1 MVKCD
6 ELLDCP
12 TRRFNTCWMGSTRF
26 PQKCSVVLEQC
37 NLCWQLEKP
46 AQLIDGNLRSSKG
59 PNYFFYRSTL
69 IHIKCYTFLNT
80 LLGFLPKY
88 QRAVTDV
95 SITKAELLKPHVR
108 NAVLNI
114 SFSWVLQMNY
124 CWFVQIWPK
133 CSYWFCGLF
142 TQTSQL
148 WQKFDPSPPRR
159 LDRVV
164 MVCSDADNIA
174 FPRSF

>member
-1 MVKCD
+1 
-6 ELLDCP
+6 
-12 TRRFNTCWMGSTRF
+12 MGSTRF

-46 AQLIDGNLRSSKG
+46 GQLIDGNLRSSKG
-59 PNYFFYRSTL
+59 PNYFFYQSTL

-80 LLGFLPKY
+80 LVGFLPKY

-108 NAVLNI
+108 NAALNI
-114 SFSWVLQMNY
+114 SFSWVFKWTTADLFRYGPNAHID
-124 CWFVQIWPK
+124 FVGCSPK
-133 CSYWFCGLF
+133 HLKCGKGL
-142 TQTSQL
+142 T
-148 WQKFDPSPPRR
+148 PHPPQR
-159 LDRVV
+159 LDQDV
-164 MVCSDADNIA
+164 MVWSDADNIA